1 MAAVAFNFIIRSS
14 LLVTSLA
21 LTGCA
26 MFFAVPATPLQHA
39 AWQGDVH
46 AIESLVKSGVS
57 VDEADDLGNSPLFWA
72 ARGGH
77 HFGPHQCQGEDT
89 ARPEVIRTLLELGA
103 NPNAQDNRPKGFGR
117 ASGWTPLFVALHHE
131 QFRSAAVLLEHGADP
146 NILSD
151 QGMSAMQVATGER
164 APREL
169 IELMLAKGF
178 DPQKAHR
185 RPQDAVI
192 N

>member
-1 MAAVAFNFIIRSS
+1 MYFILRSS
-14 LLVTSLA
+14 LLIATLA
-21 LTGCA
+21 LTNCA
-26 MFFAVPATPLQHA
+26 MFFEVPATPLQRA
-39 AWQGDVH
+39 AWQGDVA
-46 AIESLVKSGVS
+46 AIQSLVKSGVG
-57 VDEADDLGNSPLFWA
+57 VDEFDDMGSSPLFWA

-77 HFGPHQCQGEDT
+77 TFGPHQCGGEDAT
-89 ARPEVIRTLLELGA
+89 RPDVIRTLLELGA
-103 NPNAQDNRPKGFGR
+103 DPNLQDNRPKGWGR

-131 QFRSAAVLLEHGADP
+131 QFKSAAVLLEHGADP
-146 NILSD
+146 NILTD
-151 QGMSAMQVATGER
+151 QGMSAIEVATTEG

-169 IELMLAKGF
+169 IALMVEKGF

>member
-1 MAAVAFNFIIRSS
+1 MRFITRSS
-14 LLVTSLA
+14 LLIGSL
-21 LTGCA
+21 TVGGCA
-26 MFFAVPATPLQHA
+26 MFFEVPTTALQQA
-39 AWQGDVH
+39 AWQGDVA
-46 AIESLVKSGVS
+46 AIQSLARSGAM
-57 VDEADDLGNSPLFWA
+57 VDQQDDLGHSPLFWA

-77 HFGPHQCQGEDT
+77 AFGPHQCGGEG
-89 ARPEVIRTLLELGA
+89 AGRPEVIRALLELGA
-103 NPNAQDNRPKGFGR
+103 NPNVQDNRPKGFGR

-131 QFRSAAVLLEHGADP
+131 QFKTAAMLLEHGADP

-151 QGMSAMQVATGER
+151 QGMSAMQVATAEG
-164 APREL
+164 APRQL
-169 IELMLAKGF
+169 IELMHAKGF

>member
-1 MAAVAFNFIIRSS
+1 MGAVAFNFVVRSS
-14 LLVTSLA
+14 LFIMSLA
-21 LTGCA
+21 LTNCA
-26 MFFAVPATPLQHA
+26 MFFEVPLTPLQHA
-39 AWQGDVH
+39 AWQGDTA
-46 AIESLVKSGVS
+46 AIQSLVKSGVS
-57 VDEADDLGNSPLFWA
+57 VDEPDDLGSSPLFWA

-77 HFGPHQCQGEDT
+77 AFGPHQCHGED
-89 ARPEVIRTLLELGA
+89 AGRPEVIRALLELGA
-103 NPNAQDNRPKGFGR
+103 NPNVQDNRPKGFGR

-131 QFRSAAVLLEHGADP
+131 QFKSAAVLLEHGADP
-146 NILSD
+146 NILTD
-151 QGMSAMQVATGER
+151 QGMSAMQVATGEG

-169 IELMLAKGF
+169 VELMLAKGF